1 MKQKIKKFLRNTYR
15 LMLSD
20 KGQQNCIWSDV
31 KKLYK
36 ENNWKYSII
45 EQPDVRVVQVVFQ
58 VADKVFFEF
67 ETILN
72 ENDLTV
78 RTLMPWNYDE
88 DMAQEVFI
96 MATHLNNLFR
106 YTKINVLPESREV
119 GIQVIAFQAMALVNT
134 STAQQLLNMVYETA
148 EDVNWAYRRLLE
160 TREPPALIFA
170 EFLEHLNAK
179 EEKSGY
185 NSAEN

>member
-1 MKQKIKKFLRNTYR
+1 MKEKIKKFVRNTYR
-15 LMLSD
+15 LLLSD

-31 KKLYK
+31 KRLYK
-36 ENNWKYSII
+36 EKNWKYSII

-58 VADKVFFEF
+58 IEDKVFFEF
-67 ETILN
+67 ETILTEN
-72 ENDLTV
+72 ELTV
-78 RTLMPWNYDE
+78 RTLLPWNYDE

-106 YTKINVLPESREV
+106 YSKINVFPESREV
-119 GIQVIAFQAMALVNT
+119 GIQVVAHQTMALVNIH
-134 STAQQLLNMVYETA
+134 TAQQLLNLVYETA
-148 EDVNWAYRRLLE
+148 ADVNWAYRRLLE

-179 EEKSGY
+179 EEKS
-185 NSAEN
+185 

>member
-1 MKQKIKKFLRNTYR
+1 MKQTIKKIFRNTYR

-31 KKLYK
+31 KKFYK
-36 ENNWKYSII
+36 KNNWKYSII
-45 EQPDVRVVQVVFQ
+45 EQPDVHVVQVVFQ
-58 VADKVFFEF
+58 VEDKVFIEF

-72 ENDLTV
+72 DNDLTV
-78 RTLMPWNYDE
+78 RTLLPWNYDE
-88 DMAQEVFI
+88 DMASDVFI

-119 GIQVIAFQAMALVNT
+119 GIQVTAFQAMALVNT
-134 STAQQLLNMVYETA
+134 STAQHLLNMVYETA
-148 EDVNWAYRRLLE
+148 EDVNWAYHRLLE
-160 TREPPALIFA
+160 TREAPALIFA

-179 EEKSGY
+179 EEK
-185 NSAEN
+185 